1 MKIGPVGVELF
12 HADGRT
18 ERRDMKKPILDFSL
32 TVHHQLGKVIQMNHL
47 DATMIY

>member
-1 MKIGPVGVELF
+1 MSLSKITF
-12 HADGRT
+12 
-18 ERRDMKKPILDFSL
+18 FFYFCL